1 VRLGSE
7 SKELFMTMDNRTGCM
22 IIAFLLWGAAVPG
35 IVARHMQLLR

>member
-1 VRLGSE
+1 MRLGRE
-7 SKELFMTMDNRTGCM
+7 RKELLMSMNNRTGCM